1 MAYPDVSRSYKLYT
15 DASNYAIGGILTQ
28 ENESGE
34 HVIQYLSHK
43 LTAGQQKWPVIEKEA
58 YAIVYAI
65 RKLRPYLYGAKFTVY
80 TDHKP
85 LKSLFTAEMNN
96 TRIQRWAIL
105 INEYGCDIQH
115 TSGKSNAR
123 ADYLSRAHLRP
134 MPEPQVN
141 VLDSD
146 KQGTFTLTNTGPEE
160 TVSLEVPDFKNIV
173 QSQQNYT
180 HLSNIRAALKGDV
193 PCKYSEEYVM
203 EGDTLYHL
211 ADPVRLDHE
220 PRMQLAIPAA
230 LVETILNNYHD
241 GNGHFGIDKTYQTIR
256 ARYFWKNMYKDT
268 VNYVLKC
275 TVCST
280 RKLKKK
286 RIEMQNMPIP
296 EYPFQTVGIDTC
308 GPYLESFS
316 GNRYIVTIVDH
327 FSGWP
332 EAYPCQDKS
341 AETIAKLLLE
351 EFIPRFSCPSTILS
365 DNGSEYVN
373 SIIACLSKE
382 LNIHRMTCSP
392 HHPQGNGKTERF
404 HRVLNDILE
413 KSPDSRSAKLKFVYH
428 PCLIGLKNKGQ

>member
-1 MAYPDVSRSYKLYT
+1 
-15 DASNYAIGGILTQ
+15 
-28 ENESGE
+28 
-34 HVIQYLSHK
+34 
-43 LTAGQQKWPVIEKEA
+43 
-58 YAIVYAI
+58 
-65 RKLRPYLYGAKFTVY
+65 
-80 TDHKP
+80 
-85 LKSLFTAEMNN
+85 
-96 TRIQRWAIL
+96 
-105 INEYGCDIQH
+105 
-115 TSGKSNAR
+115 
-123 ADYLSRAHLRP
+123 

-230 LVETILNNYHD
+230 LVETILNNYND

-341 AETIAKLLLE
+341 AETIAKLLFE
-351 EFIPRFSCPSTILS
+351 
-365 DNGSEYVN
+365 
-373 SIIACLSKE
+373 
-382 LNIHRMTCSP
+382 
-392 HHPQGNGKTERF
+392 
-404 HRVLNDILE
+404 
-413 KSPDSRSAKLKFVYH
+413 
-428 PCLIGLKNKGQ
+428 